1 MIRHYTRPRTGR
13 QHLVIDRPL
22 PREQPVC
29 CAEGM
34 ALVRSPGRRT
44 VGAAVALALAL
55 TTVLAWTFQPWRLV
69 SDRTVAEALPVATSG
84 EPSQAPPDEPLDV
97 PPSEPAV
104 ATPGEPVGVTPSG
117 PVVVASGELVT
128 HEHGTSGSVRLL
140 ALPDGSRVLRIE
152 GLETTDGPDL
162 RVWLSDAPVVEG
174 RGGWFLFDDGAH
186 LDLGPLKG
194 NRGDANYPVPAE
206 ADLQTLTSVSI
217 WCRRFSVSFGAA
229 ALTDRT

>member
-1 MIRHYTRPRTGR
+1 MV
-13 QHLVIDRPL
+13 LV
-22 PREQPVC
+22 
-29 CAEGM
+29 
-34 ALVRSPGRRT
+34 
-44 VGAAVALALAL
+44 LALSTA
-55 TTVLAWTFQPWRLV
+55 LAWTFQPWRLV
-69 SDRTVAEALPVATSG
+69 SDRTVAEAAPVGAAVA
-84 EPSQAPPDEPLDV
+84 PAPPPAPSSPEAPPASPDT
-97 PPSEPAV
+97 PPSEPV
-104 ATPGEPVGVTPSG
+104 DTPPSVPVDTPPSV
-117 PVVVASGELVT
+117 PVEVASGELVT

-174 RGGWFLFDDGAH
+174 REGWFLFDDGAH

-229 ALTDRT
+229 TLT